1 MSTLKLGSLFI
12 RTLTKP
18 VSKQLKE
25 YAKSSKTFKNI
36 CISVAQGSNE
46 LETEGIGVQERNN
59 KTIKRCKGYDYSF
72 DIRSRISSKKDKQ
85 NIENRLVELEATK
98 KEFEDYKATSVARF
112 QDMKKENDDM
122 MEDMARLRN
131 ILSDI
136 LDQEMR
142 PTKLT
147 VNRKDLKSMAEKKRL
162 LLIEKN
168 LKLETLSNDQDSAP
182 ADSVYEHEKLMEEK
196 RAKSINN
203 RIGL

>member
-36 CISVAQGSNE
+36 CISVAQTSHRVQMNWRLKVLGFKK
-46 LETEGIGVQERNN
+46 ET
-59 KTIKRCKGYDYSF
+59 
-72 DIRSRISSKKDKQ
+72 IRPLNDAKARISSKKDKQ